1 MILSG
6 RTEESPGEAIGGN
19 GVQLKQGTFGDASTL
34 RVPSRTAA
42 EVEWSPSEPRRQAV
56 CYRGWSQS
64 GDPRPFEEATWW
76 VALHCCSLVSLCSD
90 CDRRGSFFLKEEG
103 ILTHYLF
110 YKSPV

>member
-42 EVEWSPSEPRRQAV
+42 EVEWSPTSLEDKLCATEGGARVVTQGLSRRPHG
-56 CYRGWSQS
+56 GWLYTVTAWFHFVQIVTTVVLSS
-64 GDPRPFEEATWW
+64 
-76 VALHCCSLVSLCSD
+76 
-90 CDRRGSFFLKEEG
+90 
-103 ILTHYLF
+103 
-110 YKSPV
+110 